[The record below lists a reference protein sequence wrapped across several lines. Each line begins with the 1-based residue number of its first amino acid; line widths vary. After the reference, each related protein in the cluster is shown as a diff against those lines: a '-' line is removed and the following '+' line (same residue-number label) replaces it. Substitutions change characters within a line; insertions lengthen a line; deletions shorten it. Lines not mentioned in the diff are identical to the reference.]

1 MPLSFSL
8 LGNVKG
14 KKVLDAGCGTGIS
27 SKILAQKGA
36 KVSGI
41 EISKKMLDI
50 AEESVSPN
58 DH

>member
-1 MPLSFSL
+1 MEMPLSFSL

-41 EISKKMLDI
+41 EI
-50 AEESVSPN
+50 
-58 DH
+58 